1 MTVFKFKNPECHLQ
15 NQVGKRSNSNN
26 LANLGNTKKVW
37 CDKNDITS
45 CYFWLFFSPRFSALP
60 VYSKSQRFW
69 AWDSLRKPWN
79 FVLYFTQGKWLDSL
93 VIQWNTLV
101 LWIEIWFSGC
111 RRQSYCQCAAAEVS
125 FIWKE
130 VSRVKLNNAGKCHP
144 HFNWLQPEWNY
155 RHICL
160 PHSCWH
166 NKIISTYNC

>member
-1 MTVFKFKNPECHLQ
+1 MEWSCQLLTLPEPVIQSMNFWRLSLPFEYWLFLALIMTVFKFKNPECHLQ

-93 VIQWNTLV
+93 VI
-101 LWIEIWFSGC
+101 EIHLSCELRFDFL
-111 RRQSYCQCAAAEVS
+111 AAEDRATVNAQLQRS
-125 FIWKE
+125 LSSGRKSPE
-130 VSRVKLNNAGKCHP
+130 LN
-144 HFNWLQPEWNY
+144 
-155 RHICL
+155 
-160 PHSCWH
+160 
-166 NKIISTYNC
+166 